1 MADIGQ
7 AYVQIIPKAEGI
19 SGQITSVLSGEAGD
33 AGTKV
38 GGLFTKGFGSKLA
51 KGAAIAGTALAA
63 GLAVGGHALKQGIK
77 DTAAYGDNVDKMS
90 QKIGFSAEEY
100 QKWDY
105 VLQRAGTDI
114 GKMAPVMKT
123 LSSAAANN
131 SEAFQKL
138 GISQEQVSKMSQGE
152 LFTKTIQQ
160 LSQMEDK
167 TQRTALAS
175 QLLGRGATEL
185 GPLLN
190 EGSAAIEE
198 QMEIAEKYGMVM
210 SDAAVKASA
219 DFTDSVTT
227 MQMTMTGLKNRMM
240 GEFLPAATQITD
252 GIGKMF
258 AGDMSGVDD
267 IVAGI
272 EGIVAKIGEVAPKI
286 LKAGADLIGKL
297 VEGLMSKS
305 GDIGQKAGE
314 LAMTIVNK
322 LIEKAP
328 DILKG
333 GLQLILGLAQGLIA
347 GLPRVIASIGRI
359 GMSIVSGLGSAIWGK
374 VKQAANGIKERFLTP
389 INTLKDKIKSIVD
402 KIKGFFSFKIK
413 APHIPLPHFS
423 ISPAGWKIGDLL
435 KGSKPSLSV
444 KWYKKAEENPYMFG
458 NATLFGAGERNDEIL
473 YGRAAL
479 MKDIREATQ
488 GSGEGDIIINLN
500 YTASDDANDMVRDI
514 ARNVKLYRMAG
525 AF

>member
-1 MADIGQ
+1 MADLGQ

-19 SGQITSVLSGEAGD
+19 SGQITNVLSGEAGD

-38 GGLFTKGFGSKLA
+38 GGLFTKGFGGKLA

-114 GKMAPVMKT
+114 GKMAPAMKT
-123 LSSAAANN
+123 LSSAAASN
-131 SEAFQKL
+131 STAFQQL
-138 GISQEQVSKMSQGE
+138 GISQEQVAKMSQGE
-152 LFTKTIQQ
+152 LFSKTIEQ
-160 LSQMEDK
+160 LSSMEDK
-167 TQRTALAS
+167 TKRTALAS

-190 EGSAAIEE
+190 GGTDAIRE

-240 GEFLPAATQITD
+240 AEFLPAATQITD

-272 EGIVAKIGEVAPKI
+272 EGIASKVGEMAPKI
-286 LKAGADLIGKL
+286 LKAGADLIGQL
-297 VEGLMSKS
+297 IEGLMSKS

-314 LAMTIVNK
+314 LATTIVSK

-328 DILKG
+328 DILKS
-333 GLQLILGLAQGLIA
+333 GLQLVLGLAQGLIA
-347 GLPRVIASIGRI
+347 GLPKVIATVGRI
-359 GMSIVSGLGSAIWGK
+359 GLSIVTGLGSAIWGK
-374 VKQAANGIKERFLTP
+374 VKQAANGIKERFLAP
-389 INTLKDKIKSIVD
+389 INALRDKIKGVVD
-402 KIKGFFSFKIK
+402 KIKAMFKFTITP
-413 APHIPLPHFS
+413 PHIKLPHLS
-423 ISPAGWKIGDLL
+423 ISGKL
-435 KGSKPSLSV
+435 SLSPPSV
-444 KWYKKAEENPYMFG
+444 PKVSIKWYKKAEENPYMFG
-458 NATLFGAGERNDEIL
+458 NATLFGAGENNDEIL
-473 YGRAAL
+473 YGRSAL
-479 MKDIREATQ
+479 MKDIKEATQ

-525 AF
+525 GF

>member
-1 MADIGQ
+1 MADLGQ

-19 SGQITSVLSGEAGD
+19 SGQITNVLSGEAGD

-38 GGLFTKGFGSKLA
+38 GGLFTKGFGGKLA

-114 GKMAPVMKT
+114 GKMAPAMKT
-123 LSSAAANN
+123 LSSAAASN
-131 SEAFQKL
+131 STAFQQL
-138 GISQEQVSKMSQGE
+138 GISQEQVAKMSQGE
-152 LFTKTIQQ
+152 LFSKTIEQ
-160 LSQMEDK
+160 LSSMEDK
-167 TQRTALAS
+167 TKRTALAS

-190 EGSAAIEE
+190 GGTDAIRE

-240 GEFLPAATQITD
+240 AEFLPAATQITD

-272 EGIVAKIGEVAPKI
+272 EGIASKVGEMAPKI
-286 LKAGADLIGKL
+286 LKAGADLIGQL
-297 VEGLMSKS
+297 IEGLMSKS

-314 LAMTIVNK
+314 LATTIVSK

-328 DILKG
+328 DILKS
-333 GLQLILGLAQGLIA
+333 GLQLVLGLAQGLIA
-347 GLPRVIASIGRI
+347 GLPKVIATVGRI
-359 GMSIVSGLGSAIWGK
+359 GLSIVTGLGSAIWGK
-374 VKQAANGIKERFLTP
+374 VKQAANGIKERFLAP
-389 INTLKDKIKSIVD
+389 INALRDKIKGVVD
-402 KIKGFFSFKIK
+402 KIKAMFKFTITP
-413 APHIPLPHFS
+413 PHIKLPHLS
-423 ISPAGWKIGDLL
+423 ISGKL
-435 KGSKPSLSV
+435 SLSPPSV
-444 KWYKKAEENPYMFG
+444 PKVSIKWYKKAEENPYMFG
-458 NATLFGAGERNDEIL
+458 NATLFGAGENNDEIL
-473 YGRAAL
+473 YGRSAL
-479 MKDIREATQ
+479 MKDIKEATQ

-500 YTASDDANDMVRDI
+500 YTASDDASDMVRDI

-525 AF
+525 AL